1 MKYTIKNIQSFIKN
15 EKMIFILVLICIIT
29 SSFIINFSYGLYQ
42 NYNVIKEE
50 ESSEFTEIDIMIND
64 NASVTKEK
72 IKDCVFSVSDKTNDA
87 LKMYL
92 VFPVIEEFY
101 SRQDI
106 DWNRLMNRFVVKNN
120 TIRPSEYFAQTL
132 IDNGN
137 MISGEYFTDSQE
149 INGDLVALVT
159 PPLEDETFKDTMVD
173 CTSEITTRIE
183 GDKRWVKIQDKEYE
197 VIGYHKQL
205 ATPYFPF
212 ESLDESTT
220 FQDFIVLVFYK
231 PITNSQYIDVKNN
244 FETVF
249 GSAVTVPD
257 MDIPEAENYYLYNTI
272 IIISIL
278 IAILA
283 AINFAVLYKY
293 ILSKRMKMLAVFRI
307 CGCTK
312 SKTLTMFLSE
322 CMIIAVPLF
331 AATTLIYDKFVL
343 PKLGQHFEYI
353 ESAYSIKLYLL
364 IFGIYIV
371 ATLVVLLFMISGFL
385 KKTIREAKEEK

>member
-15 EKMIFILVLICIIT
+15 EKMIFILVLLCIIT

-42 NYNVIKEE
+42 NYHVVKEE

-64 NASVTKEK
+64 NDSVTKEK

-92 VFPVIEEFY
+92 VFPIVEEFY
-101 SRQDI
+101 NRQDV
-106 DWNRLMNRFVVKNN
+106 DWNRLINRFVVKDN

-137 MISGEYFTDSQE
+137 MISGEYFTDEQE
-149 INGDLVALVT
+149 ISGDLVALVT
-159 PPLEDETFKDTMVD
+159 PLLEDQTLKDTMVD
-173 CTSEITTRIE
+173 CTSEITTRVE

-244 FETVF
+244 FEAVF

-257 MDIPEAENYYLYNTI
+257 MDIPESENYYLYNTI

-283 AINFAVLYKY
+283 AINFSVLYKY
-293 ILSKRMKMLAVFRI
+293 ILSKRMKMLAVFRM

-312 SKTLTMFLSE
+312 SKALAMFLSE

-364 IFGIYIV
+364 IFGIYIA
-371 ATLVVLLFMISGFL
+371 ATLIVLLFMISGFL

>member
-15 EKMIFILVLICIIT
+15 EKMIFILVLLCIIT

-42 NYNVIKEE
+42 NYHVVKEE
-50 ESSEFTEIDIMIND
+50 KSSEFTEIDIMIND
-64 NASVTKEK
+64 NDSVTKEK
-72 IKDCVFSVSDKTNDA
+72 IKNCVFSVSDKTNDA

-92 VFPVIEEFY
+92 VFPIVEEFY
-101 SRQDI
+101 NRQDV
-106 DWNRLMNRFVVKNN
+106 DWNRLMNRFVVKDN

-137 MISGEYFTDSQE
+137 MISGEYFTDEQE
-149 INGDLVALVT
+149 ISGDLVALVT
-159 PPLEDETFKDTMVD
+159 PPLEDQTLKDTMVD
-173 CTSEITTRIE
+173 CTSEITTRVE

-244 FETVF
+244 FEAVF

-257 MDIPEAENYYLYNTI
+257 MDIPESENYYLYNTI

-283 AINFAVLYKY
+283 AINFSVLYKY
-293 ILSKRMKMLAVFRI
+293 ILSKRMKMLAVFRM

-312 SKTLTMFLSE
+312 SKALTMFLSE

-364 IFGIYIV
+364 IFGIYIA
-371 ATLVVLLFMISGFL
+371 ATLIVLLFMISGFL